1 MEERVT
7 ENFIGEIRVF
17 SFDWAPQGWALC
29 NGAIMQIQQNQALYS
44 LLQTQFG
51 GDGSKTYGLPD
62 LRGRTPVYG
71 GGYQGARN
79 AGGVETVALT
89 VDSIPPHV
97 HTLYATTNNAS
108 STSATNAVLAVAQPD
123 KSTPPGVWPIY
134 SAASTTGALI
144 GKTVSS
150 VGGSEPHNNM
160 QPYTVVNYCIALS
173 GFYPTRD

>member
-1 MEERVT
+1 VT

-44 LLQTQFG
+44 LLLTQFG

-62 LRGRTPVYG
+62 LRGRSPVYG
-71 GGYQGARN
+71 VGYQGLRY
-79 AGGVETVALT
+79 AGGVEAIALT
-89 VDSIPPHV
+89 VNTMPPHV
-97 HTLYATTNNAS
+97 HTLYATTNA
-108 STSATNAVLAVAQPD
+108 ATKTTADNNVLAVAQPD
-123 KSTPPGVWPIY
+123 TSTPPGVWPIY
-134 SAASTTGALI
+134 SAAPTTGALI

-150 VGGSEPHNNM
+150 IGGSMPHNNM
-160 QPYTVVNYCIALS
+160 QPFTVVNYCIALS